1 MKQVSS
7 VCRKTCNL
15 CTEPLVAQ
23 YVPRDLNLLASD
35 PYRTPT
41 FGRPIQ
47 TGLPVSGTTYNRPV
61 QTQQQKPVQW
71 NMGFNNVMQQ
81 LGFRGN
87 QQMFPAKPVA
97 PVAPVAPVKPVYE
110 APPVY
115 QRPVPVQSV
124 DPEVIPYEVA
134 VMHGMRNPYEQ
145 GKQPITHGSDAW
157 AIKQPS
163 DWQQYTQWKQQQPL
177 APVAPVAPR
186 PVYVYKPYVQP
197 ADVKPIYQVTGHY
210 PVDVPA
216 VVDPQ
221 IYVQPAGVQTTAA
234 PTQEPENEIEG
245 SGSIEQEE
253 EAVVVGV
260 VTTQA
265 PTEAPEGSGA
275 VEDEAVE
282 TVPVTFDTAPLP
294 ITADEI
300 PEAVIVGAMDP
311 ETASDL
317 MDAMCVDELT
327 NCSDFLEYNFCN
339 ITKQDVSYAMY
350 LPFQQGCRK
359 TCGHCDKNA
368 ACPELVDFCNEED
381 VRSVCAATCREA
393 LE

>member
-23 YVPRDLNLLASD
+23 YVPRDLNTILNS

-47 TGLPVSGTTYNRPV
+47 TGIPVSGTPYQPVNRP
-61 QTQQQKPVQW
+61 KPVNPW
-71 NMGFNNVMQQ
+71 NVGFNNIMQQ
-81 LGFRGN
+81 IGFGNNN
-87 QQMFPAKPVA
+87 QQVPV
-97 PVAPVAPVKPVYE
+97 VQSQNMQQ
-110 APPVY
+110 VY
-115 QRPVPVQSV
+115 QRPVSV
-124 DPEVIPYEVA
+124 NNVDQEVIPFEVA
-134 VMHGMRNPYEQ
+134 LMHGVRSPYDQ
-145 GKQPITHGSDAW
+145 GKQPITHGNDAW
-157 AIKQPS
+157 QIQTPQ
-163 DWQQYTQWKQQQPL
+163 DWQQYTEWKQQQQQAA
-177 APVAPVAPR
+177 APAVQQQQQAR
-186 PVYVYKPYVQP
+186 PAYVYRPYVQQQEEP
-197 ADVKPIYQVTGHY
+197 KPIYQVTGHF

-216 VVDPQ
+216 VINPQ
-221 IYVQPAGVQTTAA
+221 VYVEAINNPFGVQTTVATT
-234 PTQEPENEIEG
+234 TQESEVEG
-245 SGSIEQEE
+245 SGSIEDEQV
-253 EAVVVGV
+253 AAVGV

-275 VEDEAVE
+275 VEEEIVE
-282 TVPVTFDTAPLP
+282 YAPVTFDDVAALPMTAE
-294 ITADEI
+294 EI

-317 MDAMCVDELT
+317 MDAMCIDELT

-339 ITKQDVSYAMY
+339 ITKDDVSYAMY

-368 ACPELVDFCNEED
+368 ACPELIDFCDEED
-381 VRSVCAATCREA
+381 VRSVCGATCREQ
-393 LE
+393 